1 VSNNIFQTDYFIEN
15 RGQFDYQQEG
25 KRKILYSTEM
35 PFGNVFFHKNGFSIK
50 QKSLNQKIH
59 EQPEYNF
66 AMAEL
71 MEKTIQ
77 LEWIGANP
85 NCELVRDVK
94 SNHYFSFGPEEYKSY
109 GYKKLTYK
117 NIYPNIDIV
126 YTIEDNNRFH
136 YSILLHKG
144 AKVSDIKMR
153 YHNVDVNLLEGKR
166 V

>member
-1 VSNNIFQTDYFIEN
+1 
-15 RGQFDYQQEG
+15 
-25 KRKILYSTEM
+25 M

-50 QKSLNQKIH
+50 QKKSKPKRIH

-71 MEKTIQ
+71 MEKTIH

-126 YTIEDNNRFH
+126 YTIEDNQRFH

-144 AKVSDIKMR
+144 AKVSDIKMK
-153 YHNVDVNLLEGKR
+153 YHNVQTEYSKRWELVSNFSGTVFPVYEFGLEMQ
-166 V
+166 